1 MPFFSSSKM
10 NCLSIFLLLPVLY
23 FSGLSHAAQTP
34 HAINSLTSLNIQLT
48 DAEKDFL
55 DHLPVLRVPLL
66 TDQPPLSFLENHQPA
81 GYLNALFE
89 YVASSLNLKYKR
101 DTNYSFASSIQA
113 LQNREVDLLND
124 YSSSGKI
131 RSSILH
137 TKPVITIPF
146 VAVGHATEDDS
157 IRSVK
162 SLKQKTLVMVTG
174 FQQTK
179 TIQQRYPHLKMIL
192 VDSIDQAYR
201 KLRNKEA
208 DYYIDNATHAG
219 YYLNAQMISDLK
231 IVGEFSSEETGVLE
245 LRFAVGSD
253 KPLLHSAIEK
263 ALNAIDYRDIQ
274 KLRNQWMNNPS
285 TKVNL
290 HLTRV
295 EQKWLDDHPE
305 IRLASDSAWLPFET
319 INKKGEHIGI
329 AADYI
334 QIIEQRL
341 GINFITSPVKPW
353 KNITE
358 MVKNREL
365 DLFSSAMETEP
376 RKLYAQFTKPY
387 VTNPMVIATKDTVGY
402 VDGLKGL
409 INKTI
414 AIENGYASHDLLKI
428 NHPELELQPHTD
440 TISSIL
446 AVSKGQAFA
455 YIGNIANLS
464 HILRTHGITNI
475 RISGQVPYSFD
486 ISMGARSDWPELA
499 PILQKALD
507 SITQQE
513 KNTILQKWIGI
524 DIEPEFDYS
533 LVWQIAGIVL
543 LLFISILYWNLMLNK
558 KVRDRTSQLQHQAQ
572 FDALT
577 DLPNRVVALDRLS
590 QLILKSRRS
599 GKLTALLFL
608 DLDDFKKINDSMGHE
623 AGDFLLIEAAN
634 RLRNTLRNDDTV
646 ARLGGDEF
654 IIICGGLDNAKN
666 AGPLA
671 ESLIDKFREAFIHD
685 GRELRVT
692 ASIGIAINP
701 NDGETPT
708 QLLQNADIAMYHSKQ
723 QGRNTYSY
731 FNESMNEEVIRR
743 LLLEEH
749 MHSALKH
756 GEFSLL
762 YQPKV
767 DISKSE
773 IMGVETL
780 LRWNNPELGEISP
793 LEFIPIAEHN
803 GLIIPIGQFILTQAL
818 EATERWQHKFNYSFN
833 IAINMSPRQFRD
845 PKLINFITREMTQSN
860 ISRESLEIEITEG
873 VLMSGHNEI
882 DEVLTSLKNLGIS
895 IAMDDFG
902 TGYSSLSYLRKYPF
916 DILKIDREFI
926 NDIFTDKSDQE
937 LVIATISMAHALGL
951 KVVAEGVET
960 TEQLDLLASHGC
972 DLAQGYY
979 FSKAVSD
986 QEITNILA
994 NQKTFFNQ
1002 LQTT

>member
-1 MPFFSSSKM
+1 MS
-10 NCLSIFLLLPVLY
+10 LLVFP
-23 FSGLSHAAQTP
+23 GLTLASQTSQTVNGL
-34 HAINSLTSLNIQLT
+34 ASLNISLT
-48 DAEKDFL
+48 NAEKEYL
-55 DHLPVLRVPLL
+55 ENLPTLRVPLL
-66 TDQPPLSFLENHQPA
+66 TDQPPLSFIENQQPA
-81 GYLNALFE
+81 GYLNTLFE

-101 DTNYSFASSIQA
+101 DTNYSFSSAIRA

-124 YSSSGKI
+124 YSSTRKK
-131 RSSILH
+131 RASILH
-137 TKPVITIPF
+137 TKPVLTIPF
-146 VAVGHATEDDS
+146 VAVGHAAEDDS

-162 SLKQKTLVMVTG
+162 SLQQKTLVMVTG

-219 YYLNAQMISDLK
+219 YYLNSQMISDLK
-231 IVGEFSSEETGVLE
+231 IVGEFSAEETGVLE
-245 LRFAVGSD
+245 LRFAIGSNR
-253 KPLLHSAIEK
+253 PLLHSAIEK
-263 ALNAIDYRDIQ
+263 ALNAIDYGDIQ
-274 KLRNQWMNNPS
+274 KLRNQWMNNMS
-285 TKVNL
+285 TKVTL
-290 HLTRV
+290 QLTEA

-305 IRLASDSAWLPFET
+305 IRLASDNAWLPFET

-329 AADYI
+329 AADYM
-334 QIIEQRL
+334 QLIEQRL

-353 KNITE
+353 KDITE

-365 DLFSSAMETEP
+365 DLFSCAMETET
-376 RKLYAQFTKPY
+376 RTLYAQFTKPY
-387 VTNPMVIATKDTVGY
+387 VNNPMVIATKDTVGY

-409 INKTI
+409 LEKTI
-414 AIENGYASHDLLKI
+414 AIENGYASHDLLRTK
-428 NHPELELQPHTD
+428 HPELQLQPHTD
-440 TISSIL
+440 TLSSVL

-455 YIGNIANLS
+455 YIGTIANLS
-464 HILRTHGITNI
+464 HMLRTHGITNI

-486 ISMGARSDWPELA
+486 LSMGVRSDWPELV

-507 SITQQE
+507 SISLQE

-524 DIEPEFDYS
+524 DIDQELDYS

-543 LLFISILYWNLMLNK
+543 FLFLSILYWNLLLNK

-577 DLPNRVVALDRLS
+577 DLPNRVLAFDRLS
-590 QLILKSRRS
+590 QLILKSQRS
-599 GKLTALLFL
+599 GKLSALLFL
-608 DLDDFKKINDSMGHE
+608 DLDDFKKINDTMGHDV
-623 AGDFLLIEAAN
+623 GDFLLIEAAN
-634 RLRNTLRNDDTV
+634 RLRNTLRNNDTV

-654 IIICGGLDNAKN
+654 IIICGDLEQANDV
-666 AGPLA
+666 GPLA
-671 ESLIDKFREAFIHD
+671 KNLINKFREAFIHD

-692 ASIGIAINP
+692 ASIGIAIYP

-731 FNESMNEEVIRR
+731 FNDTMNEEVTRR

-749 MHSALKH
+749 MHSALNN

-762 YQPKV
+762 YQPKININKPEV
-767 DISKSE
+767 ME
-773 IMGVETL
+773 VMGVEAL
-780 LRWNNPELGEISP
+780 LRWHNPVLGEISP

-803 GLIIPIGQFILTQAL
+803 GLIIPIGQFVFTQAL
-818 EATERWQHKFNYSFN
+818 EVTEKWQLQFDHSFN
-833 IAINMSPRQFRD
+833 IAINMSPQQFRD
-845 PKLINFITREMTQSN
+845 PKLIEFITNAIDQSAV
-860 ISRESLEIEITEG
+860 SRESLEMEITEG
-873 VLMSGHNEI
+873 VLMSGLCEI
-882 DEVLTSLKNLGIS
+882 EDALTTLKNLGIS

-916 DILKIDREFI
+916 DVLKIDREFI

-960 TEQLDLLASHGC
+960 KEQLEFLVSKGC

-986 QEITNILA
+986 QEITHILSD
-994 NQKTFFNQ
+994 QKVFFNK
-1002 LQTT
+1002 LKVAV

>member
-1 MPFFSSSKM
+1 MQPFFSRFKKNSF
-10 NCLSIFLLLPVLY
+10 CVFLLILFLVLP
-23 FSGLSHAAQTP
+23 GLTIAAQKSNEVNGL
-34 HAINSLTSLNIQLT
+34 ASLNIPLT
-48 DAEKDFL
+48 EAEKDYL
-55 DHLPVLRVPLL
+55 ERLPTLRVPLL
-66 TDQPPLSFLENHQPA
+66 IDQPPLSFLENEQPA

-89 YVASSLNLKYKR
+89 YVASNLNIKYKR
-101 DTNYSFASSIQA
+101 DTNYSFSSSIRA

-124 YSSSGKI
+124 YSSSGKN
-131 RSSILH
+131 RESILQ

-146 VAVGHATEDDS
+146 VAVGHAMEGDS

-162 SLKQKTLVMVTG
+162 SLQQKTLVMVKG

-179 TIQQRYPHLKMIL
+179 TIQKRYPKLKMIL

-219 YYLNAQMISDLK
+219 YYLNSQMISDLK
-231 IVGEFSSEETGVLE
+231 IVGEFYAEETGVLE

-253 KPLLHSAIEK
+253 RPLLHSAIEK
-263 ALNAIDYRDIQ
+263 ALNTIDYRDIQ
-274 KLRNQWMNNPS
+274 KLRNQWMSNLS
-285 TKVNL
+285 TKVTL
-290 HLTRV
+290 QLTEA
-295 EQKWLDDHPE
+295 EQKWMDDHPE

-319 INKKGEHIGI
+319 INKKGEHLGI
-329 AADYI
+329 AADYM
-334 QIIEQRL
+334 QLIEQRL
-341 GINFITSPVKPW
+341 GINFIISPIKPW
-353 KNITE
+353 KDITD

-365 DLFSSAMETEP
+365 DLFSCAMETEP

-387 VTNPMVIATKDTVGY
+387 VNNPIVIATRDSVDY

-409 INKTI
+409 LEKNI
-414 AIENGYASHDLLKI
+414 AIENGYASHDLLKT
-428 NHPELELQPHTD
+428 NHPELQLQPHTD
-440 TISSIL
+440 TLSAVL

-455 YIGNIANLS
+455 YIGTIANLS
-464 HILRTHGITNI
+464 HILRTNGITNI

-486 ISMGARSDWPELA
+486 LSMGVRSDWPELV

-507 SITQQE
+507 SITLLE
-513 KNTILQKWIGI
+513 KNAILQKWIGI

-533 LVWQIAGIVL
+533 LFWQIAGIG
-543 LLFISILYWNLMLNK
+543 LFLFLSILYWNLMLNK
-558 KVRDRTSQLQHQAQ
+558 KVRDRTSQLQYQAQ

-577 DLPNRVVALDRLS
+577 DLPNRVLALDRLS

-608 DLDDFKKINDSMGHE
+608 DLDDFKKINDTMGHD

-634 RLRNTLRNDDTV
+634 RLRKTLRNDDTV

-654 IIICGGLDNAKN
+654 IIICGDLEQAND

-671 ESLIDKFREAFIHD
+671 ENLIDKFREAFIHD

-692 ASIGIAINP
+692 SSIGIAIYP

-723 QGRNTYSY
+723 LGRNTYSY
-731 FNESMNEEVIRR
+731 FNDSMNEKVTRR

-749 MHSALKH
+749 MQSALSN

-762 YQPKV
+762 YQPKI
-767 DISKSE
+767 DINKSE
-773 IMGVETL
+773 IMGVEAL
-780 LRWNNPELGEISP
+780 LRWNNPVLGEISP

-803 GLIIPIGQFILTQAL
+803 GLIMPIGQFVLTQAL
-818 EATERWQHKFNYSFN
+818 EATERWQHEFDRSFS

-845 PKLINFITREMTQSN
+845 PKLIESITNAVDKSTV
-860 ISRESLEIEITEG
+860 SRESLEMEITEG
-873 VLMSGHNEI
+873 VLMSGHIEI
-882 DEVLTSLKNLGIS
+882 EQALSTLKNLGVS

-916 DILKIDREFI
+916 DVLKIDREFI

-937 LVIATISMAHALGL
+937 LVIATIRMAHALGL

-960 TEQLDLLASHGC
+960 KAQLEFLVSKGC
-972 DLAQGYY
+972 DLAQGYH
-979 FSKAVSD
+979 FSKAISD
-986 QEITNILA
+986 QEITHILA
-994 NQKTFFNQ
+994 DQKAFFNQ
-1002 LQTT
+1002 L

>member
-1 MPFFSSSKM
+1 MPFFSRFKKS
-10 NCLSIFLLLPVLY
+10 CFSIFLFMSLLVFP
-23 FSGLSHAAQTP
+23 GLTLAGQTSQTVNDL
-34 HAINSLTSLNIQLT
+34 ASLNIPLT
-48 DAEKDFL
+48 SAEKEYL
-55 DHLPVLRVPLL
+55 ENLPTLRVPLL
-66 TDQPPLSFLENHQPA
+66 TDQPPLSFLENQQPA
-81 GYLNALFE
+81 GYLNTLFE
-89 YVASSLNLKYKR
+89 YVASSLNIKYKR
-101 DTNYSFASSIQA
+101 NTNFSFASSIRA

-124 YSSSGKI
+124 YSSSGKN
-131 RSSILH
+131 RASILH
-137 TKPVITIPF
+137 TKPVLTIPF
-146 VAVGHATEDDS
+146 VAVGHTTEGDS

-162 SLKQKTLVMVTG
+162 SLQQKTLVMVTG

-192 VDSIDQAYR
+192 VDSIDLAYR

-219 YYLNAQMISDLK
+219 YYLNSQMISDLK
-231 IVGEFSSEETGVLE
+231 IVGEFSAEETGVLE
-245 LRFAVGSD
+245 LRFAIGSNR
-253 KPLLHSAIEK
+253 PLLHSAIEK
-263 ALNAIDYRDIQ
+263 ALNAIDYGDIQ
-274 KLRNQWMNNPS
+274 KLRNQWMNNMS
-285 TKVNL
+285 TKVTL
-290 HLTRV
+290 QLTEA

-329 AADYI
+329 AADYM
-334 QIIEQRL
+334 QLIEQRL

-353 KNITE
+353 KDITE

-365 DLFSSAMETEP
+365 DLFSCAMKTET
-376 RKLYAQFTKPY
+376 RTLYAQFTKPY
-387 VTNPMVIATKDTVGY
+387 VNNPMVIATKDTVGY
-402 VDGLKGL
+402 VDGIKGL
-409 INKTI
+409 LEKTI
-414 AIENGYASHDLLKI
+414 AIENGYASHDLLKTK
-428 NHPELELQPHTD
+428 HPELQLQPHTD
-440 TISSIL
+440 TLSSVL

-455 YIGNIANLS
+455 YIGTIANLS
-464 HILRTHGITNI
+464 HMLRTHGITNI

-486 ISMGARSDWPELA
+486 LSMGVRSDWPELV
-499 PILQKALD
+499 PILQKALN
-507 SITQQE
+507 SISLQE

-524 DIEPEFDYS
+524 DIKQELDYS

-543 LLFISILYWNLMLNK
+543 FLFLSILYWNLLLNK

-577 DLPNRVVALDRLS
+577 DLPNRVLAFDRLS
-590 QLILKSRRS
+590 QLILKSQRS
-599 GKLTALLFL
+599 GKLSALLFL
-608 DLDDFKKINDSMGHE
+608 DLDDFKKINDTMGHD

-634 RLRNTLRNDDTV
+634 RLRNTLRNNDTV

-654 IIICGGLDNAKN
+654 IIICGDLEQANDV
-666 AGPLA
+666 GPLA
-671 ESLIDKFREAFIHD
+671 KNLINKFREAFIHD

-692 ASIGIAINP
+692 ASIGIAIYP

-731 FNESMNEEVIRR
+731 FNNSMNEEVTRR

-749 MHSALKH
+749 MHSALNN

-762 YQPKV
+762 YQPKINIIKPEV
-767 DISKSE
+767 
-773 IMGVETL
+773 MGVEAL
-780 LRWNNPELGEISP
+780 LRWHNPVLGEISP

-803 GLIIPIGQFILTQAL
+803 GLIIPIGQFVLTQAL
-818 EATERWQHKFNYSFN
+818 EVTEEWQLQFDHSFN
-833 IAINMSPRQFRD
+833 IAINMSPQQFRD
-845 PKLINFITREMTQSN
+845 PKLIEFITNAIDQSAV
-860 ISRESLEIEITEG
+860 SRESLEMEITEG
-873 VLMSGHNEI
+873 VLMSGLSEI
-882 DEVLTSLKNLGIS
+882 EEAITTLKNLGIS

-916 DILKIDREFI
+916 DVLKIDREFI

-960 TEQLDLLASHGC
+960 KEQLEFLVSNGC

-986 QEITNILA
+986 QEITHILSD
-994 NQKTFFNQ
+994 QKVFFNK
-1002 LQTT
+1002 L

>member
-1 MPFFSSSKM
+1 
-10 NCLSIFLLLPVLY
+10 
-23 FSGLSHAAQTP
+23 
-34 HAINSLTSLNIQLT
+34 
-48 DAEKDFL
+48 
-55 DHLPVLRVPLL
+55 
-66 TDQPPLSFLENHQPA
+66 
-81 GYLNALFE
+81 
-89 YVASSLNLKYKR
+89 
-101 DTNYSFASSIQA
+101 
-113 LQNREVDLLND
+113 
-124 YSSSGKI
+124 
-131 RSSILH
+131 
-137 TKPVITIPF
+137 
-146 VAVGHATEDDS
+146 
-157 IRSVK
+157 
-162 SLKQKTLVMVTG
+162 MVTG

-219 YYLNAQMISDLK
+219 YYLNSLMISDLK
-231 IVGEFSSEETGVLE
+231 IVGEFSAEETGVLE
-245 LRFAVGSD
+245 LRFAVGNNR
-253 KPLLHSAIEK
+253 PLLHSSIEK

-274 KLRNQWMNNPS
+274 KLRNQWMSDLS
-285 TKVNL
+285 TKVTL
-290 HLTRV
+290 QLTEA
-295 EQKWLDDHPE
+295 EQKWLVDHPE

-319 INKKGEHIGI
+319 INKKGKHIGI
-329 AADYI
+329 AADYM
-334 QIIEQRL
+334 QLIERRL

-353 KNITE
+353 KDITE

-365 DLFSSAMETEP
+365 DLFSCAMETEP

-387 VTNPMVIATKDTVGY
+387 VNNPIVIATRDTVDY

-409 INKTI
+409 KEKTI
-414 AIENGYASHDLLKI
+414 AIKNGYASHDLLKTK
-428 NHPELELQPHTD
+428 HPELQLQPYTD
-440 TISSIL
+440 TLSAVL

-455 YIGNIANLS
+455 YIGTIANLS

-486 ISMGARSDWPELA
+486 LSMGVRSDWPELT

-507 SITQQE
+507 SISQQE
-513 KNTILQKWIGI
+513 KNAILQKWISI
-524 DIEPEFDYS
+524 DIEQEFDYR
-533 LVWQIAGIVL
+533 LAWQIAGIVL
-543 LLFISILYWNLMLNK
+543 FLFLSILYWNLLLNK

-577 DLPNRVVALDRLS
+577 DLPNRVLAFDRLS

-599 GKLTALLFL
+599 DKLTALLFL
-608 DLDDFKKINDSMGHE
+608 DLDDFKKINDTMGHD
-623 AGDFLLIEAAN
+623 AGDYLLIEAAN

-654 IIICGGLDNAKN
+654 IIICGDLEQAKD

-671 ESLIDKFREAFIHD
+671 ENLIDKFREAFIHD

-692 ASIGIAINP
+692 ASIGVAIYP

-731 FNESMNEEVIRR
+731 FNESMNEEVTRR

-749 MHSALKH
+749 MQSALNN

-762 YQPKV
+762 YQPKI
-767 DISKSE
+767 DINKHE
-773 IMGVETL
+773 VMGVEAL
-780 LRWNNPELGEISP
+780 LRWHNPVLGEVSP
-793 LEFIPIAEHN
+793 LEFIPIAEYN
-803 GLIIPIGQFILTQAL
+803 GLIIPIGQFVLTRAL
-818 EATERWQHKFNYSFN
+818 EVTEKWQHQFDSSFS
-833 IAINMSPRQFRD
+833 IAINMSPQQFRD
-845 PKLINFITREMTQSN
+845 PKLIEFIANMIDQSA
-860 ISRESLEIEITEG
+860 ISRDSLEMEITEG
-873 VLMSGHNEI
+873 VLMSGHSEI
-882 DEVLTSLKNLGIS
+882 EESLIALKNLGVS

-916 DILKIDREFI
+916 DVLKIDREFI

-960 TEQLDLLASHGC
+960 TDQWDFLVSNEC
-972 DLAQGYY
+972 DLAQGYH

-986 QEITNILA
+986 HEITYILA
-994 NQKTFFNQ
+994 NQKAFFNK
-1002 LQTT
+1002 LQAT